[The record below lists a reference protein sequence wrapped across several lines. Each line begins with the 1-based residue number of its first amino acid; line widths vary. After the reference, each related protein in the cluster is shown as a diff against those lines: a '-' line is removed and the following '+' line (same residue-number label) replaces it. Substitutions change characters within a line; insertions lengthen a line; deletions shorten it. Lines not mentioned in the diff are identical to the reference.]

1 MIIFSVKKESNLFG
15 KEVINMAR
23 MLDLVPYRGSLL
35 GRDIFGRD
43 IFDRFERLFE
53 DLELPALFEE
63 REVWTPAFDVA
74 ENDKEYIVTAE
85 LPGIDPKD
93 IEITISNGVLTIK
106 GEKKREEESRGENYY
121 YMERQYGAFQRSF
134 RLPEEVKEEEIDA
147 TYRNGVLRLVI
158 PKVHEGKVKRIEI
171 KH

>member
-1 MIIFSVKKESNLFG
+1 MIIFLAKKESNLFG

-121 YMERQYGAFQRSF
+121 YMERQYGSFQRSF

>member
-1 MIIFSVKKESNLFG
+1 
-15 KEVINMAR
+15 MAR

-63 REVWTPAFDVA
+63 REVWTPAFDIA

-93 IEITISNGVLTIK
+93 IEITIANGVLTIK
-106 GEKKREEESRGENYY
+106 GEKKREEESRSENYY

-134 RLPEEVKEEEIDA
+134 RLPEEVKEDKIDA
-147 TYRNGVLRLVI
+147 TYKNGVLRLVI

>member
-1 MIIFSVKKESNLFG
+1 
-15 KEVINMAR
+15 MAR

-35 GRDIFGRD
+35 GRDIFSRD

-121 YMERQYGAFQRSF
+121 YMERQYGSFQRSF